1 MISNINKGKIVIK
14 KLIAFK
20 ILKGFRLN
28 VTQFFLKSFRLNGI
42 KEWLLWYN

>member
-1 MISNINKGKIVIK
+1 MSIYTLCELLMISNINKGKIVIK

-28 VTQFFLKSFRLNGI
+28 VT
-42 KEWLLWYN
+42 